1 MSKDSKL
8 TINTKRL
15 EEHVFVMFSNINICL
30 SLIFTDYHQ
39 HPNDRFEHF
48 KKVSLFNYTKV
59 ERFYFNSMQHTS
71 IRLKKIKENLIPK

>member
-48 KKVSLFNYTKV
+48 KKVSLFNYIPRWKD
-59 ERFYFNSMQHTS
+59 F
-71 IRLKKIKENLIPK
+71 ILILCNIQAYV